1 MTGRTHLLIY
11 GDVIGVGFRAWIRG
25 QSQDLQLTGW
35 VRNTEDKRV
44 EIVAEGE
51 EEKLKELIK
60 KCHQGPEVAWVERV
74 EEEWVEASG
83 EFAGF
88 EILLPP

>member
-1 MTGRTHLLIY
+1 MNRAHLFIH

-25 QSQDLQLTGW
+25 QAHDLQLAGW
-35 VRNTEDKRV
+35 VRNTEDRRV

-60 KCHQGPEVAWVERV
+60 KCHSGPEVAWVERV
-74 EEEWVEASG
+74 EEEWGEASG

-88 EILLPP
+88 EVR